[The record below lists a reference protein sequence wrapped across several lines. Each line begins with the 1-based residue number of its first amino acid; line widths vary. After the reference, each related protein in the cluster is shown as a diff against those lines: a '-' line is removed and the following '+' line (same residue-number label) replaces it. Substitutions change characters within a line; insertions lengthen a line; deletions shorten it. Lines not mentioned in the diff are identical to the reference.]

1 MIKITSTS
9 VLKKMTK
16 KVSQPKQERSQKR
29 MEKMLAT
36 TQELL
41 LSIGIEKISIPEI
54 ANASG
59 VPRTSIYQF
68 FPTKYDILRHIA
80 LAHLNDLVKQLGK
93 AAVRVLTD
101 NPKASIEVYGQLLS
115 ESMIRTTAKFFNESE
130 IASLLILS
138 GPFTRQAYLEY
149 QIELKKVSDGV
160 HKALEMIQVDNY
172 VPQQPD
178 TLTILMEL
186 VFTCMKH
193 GYYNESYI
201 SEAIIQE
208 AYRMTNA
215 YLLALKNNTFGFPQ
229 VSTQS

>member
-1 MIKITSTS
+1 
-9 VLKKMTK
+9 
-16 KVSQPKQERSQKR
+16 
-29 MEKMLAT
+29 
-36 TQELL
+36 
-41 LSIGIEKISIPEI
+41 
-54 ANASG
+54 
-59 VPRTSIYQF
+59 
-68 FPTKYDILRHIA
+68 
-80 LAHLNDLVKQLGK
+80 
-93 AAVRVLTD
+93 
-101 NPKASIEVYGQLLS
+101 
-115 ESMIRTTAKFFNESE
+115 
-130 IASLLILS
+130 
-138 GPFTRQAYLEY
+138 
-149 QIELKKVSDGV
+149 LKKVSDGV
-160 HKALEMIQVDNY
+160 RKALEMIQVDNY

>member
-1 MIKITSTS
+1 
-9 VLKKMTK
+9 
-16 KVSQPKQERSQKR
+16 
-29 MEKMLAT
+29 
-36 TQELL
+36 
-41 LSIGIEKISIPEI
+41 
-54 ANASG
+54 
-59 VPRTSIYQF
+59 
-68 FPTKYDILRHIA
+68 
-80 LAHLNDLVKQLGK
+80 
-93 AAVRVLTD
+93 
-101 NPKASIEVYGQLLS
+101 
-115 ESMIRTTAKFFNESE
+115 
-130 IASLLILS
+130 
-138 GPFTRQAYLEY
+138 
-149 QIELKKVSDGV
+149 
-160 HKALEMIQVDNY
+160 MIQVDNY